1 MPGLSLWSRRQHC
14 LVLPSLEPI
23 FFAKAWVEL
32 AEPEATEYILRDLTP
47 YTQYLFSIRV
57 LNPQGVGPL
66 STVVVMT
73 DEGGQSVSQ
82 SVSR

>member
-1 MPGLSLWSRRQHC
+1 M
-14 LVLPSLEPI
+14 
-23 FFAKAWVEL
+23 

-73 DEGGQSVSQ
+73 DDGGQSVSQ

>member
-1 MPGLSLWSRRQHC
+1 MYAVWVEVAEPEATEYILRDLTPYTHC
-14 LVLPSLEPI
+14 VQV
-23 FFAKAWVEL
+23 WVEL

-57 LNPQGVGPL
+57 FNPQGVGPV

-73 DEGGQSVSQ
+73 DEGGEG
-82 SVSR
+82 